1 MAFAPIHEI
10 LEELRLGRT
19 IILVDDP
26 HRENEGD
33 LVVAADMI
41 TPETINFMETYGR
54 GLICVALSG
63 DLADR
68 MELGPQVPDNTS
80 KMGTAFTVTVDAVD
94 GTTTGIS
101 AKDRSHTIRTIVDK
115 SKRPRD
121 LARPGH
127 VSPIRARDG
136 GVLVRTGQTEGS
148 VDLAR
153 LAGLTPAAV
162 ICEVKNEDGSMAR
175 VPDLEIFQKK
185 HNIKMCSV
193 ADIIEHRRHSEN
205 LVERQLKVDLPTRNG
220 HFDLYLYT
228 SRIDGAEHIV
238 LAKGMVLADLPPKDR
253 AEEEPILVRVH
264 SECLTGD
271 IFGSLRCDCGAQ
283 MITALRQIEAEKKGV
298 FLYMRQEGRGI
309 GLANKLKAYIL
320 QEHGLDTVEAN
331 EKLGFPPDMRD
342 YGIGAQIL
350 IDLGIT
356 KIRLLTNNPKKYTSL
371 EGYGLEII
379 ERVDI
384 EIKPGKENV
393 KYLRTKKDKFGHL
406 LKEV

>member
-1 MAFAPIHEI
+1 M
-10 LEELRLGRT
+10 
-19 IILVDDP
+19 
-26 HRENEGD
+26 
-33 LVVAADMI
+33 
-41 TPETINFMETYGR
+41 
-54 GLICVALSG
+54 C
-63 DLADR
+63 
-68 MELGPQVPDNTS
+68 
-80 KMGTAFTVTVDAVD
+80 
-94 GTTTGIS
+94 
-101 AKDRSHTIRTIVDK
+101 IRD
-115 SKRPRD
+115 S
-121 LARPGH
+121 
-127 VSPIRARDG
+127 
-136 GVLVRTGQTEGS
+136 
-148 VDLAR
+148 
-153 LAGLTPAAV
+153 
-162 ICEVKNEDGSMAR
+162 
-175 VPDLEIFQKK
+175 
-185 HNIKMCSV
+185 
-193 ADIIEHRRHSEN
+193 HSEN
-205 LVERQLKVDLPTRNG
+205 LVQRQLKVDLPTRNG

-253 AEEEPILVRVH
+253 TEETPVLVRVH

-283 MITALRQIEAEKKGV
+283 MITALRQIEAEDKGV

-309 GLANKLKAYIL
+309 GLANKLKAYVL

-331 EKLGFPPDMRD
+331 VKLGFPPDMRD

-356 KIRLLTNNPKKYTSL
+356 KIRLLTNNPKKYKSL

-384 EIKPGKENV
+384 EIKPGKENA